1 MRKATQLWEM
11 YRDSGQ
17 AQDIMETA
25 LGAVVAAGGQALL
38 TDMSA
43 EEIALSTGLGAA
55 GALAMRPAMARG
67 GFALGRQLDKKL
79 PDGLVD
85 DMAREQMT
93 ASMLVGTPVNLKY
106 WESQPASEFKNT
118 MQALSQAKYNQN
130 YLRKDGSERGL
141 AEGFVGSM
149 GRAYG
154 DNLAQGAVALT
165 TPFLLDSIGKESFDD
180 QKVRQL
186 KAELA
191 KLERQG

>member
-25 LGAVVAAGGQALL
+25 LGAIVAAGGQALL

-43 EEIALSTGLGAA
+43 EEIAMSTGLGAA
-55 GALAMRPAMARG
+55 GALAMRPLMARG
-67 GFALGRQLDKKL
+67 GFALSRQLDKKI

-85 DMAREQMT
+85 VMAKDQMT

-130 YLRKDGSERGL
+130 YLRADGTERGL
-141 AEGFVGSM
+141 AEGFVGSL

-165 TPFLLDSIGKESFDD
+165 TPFLLDSKGKESFDD

-191 KLERQG
+191 KLEGQA

>member
-25 LGAVVAAGGQALL
+25 IGSIVAAGGQALL

-43 EEIALSTGLGAA
+43 EEIAMSTGLGAA
-55 GALAMRPAMARG
+55 GALAMRPMMARG
-67 GFALGRQLDKKL
+67 GFALGRKLDKKL
-79 PDGLVD
+79 PPGLAEEISKD
-85 DMAREQMT
+85 PIFGQM
-93 ASMLVGTPVNLKY
+93 MIGTPGHLKFMDT
-106 WESQPASEFKNT
+106 QPKDQFT
-118 MQALSQAKYNQN
+118 DTLRGLSQAKYNQN
-130 YLRKDGSERGL
+130 YLRADGTERGL
-141 AEGFVGSM
+141 AEGFVGSV

-154 DNLAQGAVALT
+154 DNIAQGAVALT
-165 TPFLLDSIGKESFDD
+165 TPLLLDSMGKESFDD

-191 KLERQG
+191 KLEGQA

>member
-25 LGAVVAAGGQALL
+25 LGSIVAAGGHALL

-55 GALAMRPAMARG
+55 GALAMRPVMARG
-67 GFALGRQLDKKL
+67 GYALGRQVDKKL
-79 PDGLVD
+79 PAGLADVLAKD
-85 DMAREQMT
+85 PVMGQMFI
-93 ASMLVGTPVNLKY
+93 GTPPHLKY
-106 WESQPASEFKNT
+106 MDTLPKDDFT
-118 MQALSQAKYNQN
+118 DTFRALSQAKYNQN
-130 YLRKDGSERGL
+130 YLRADGTERGL
-141 AEGFVGSM
+141 AEGFIGSL

-154 DNLAQGAVALT
+154 DNLAQGAVALS
-165 TPFLLDSIGKESFDD
+165 TPLLLDSMGTESYDD
-180 QKVRQL
+180 QKIRQL

-191 KLERQG
+191 KLEG